1 MKKQLFELM
10 KVKVSTKK
18 EINLSFTQCQDKN
31 SWSKKTNKE
40 NEELKEN
47 PKNQS
52 LGQIEISFWKKSLTQ
67 LEEQY
72 ESLKSFELFK
82 EKQLSLLKY
91 ELNSNTNEE
100 IEQKKKE
107 NEIKLNEIK
116 KKFSLEESKLN
127 NELSGLKQLQNE
139 YMEFTLNKSKIKKDI
154 NMLKSKI
161 QLLQKEKK
169 SNPKKSAIS
178 FNKIDASEIQRQYKG
193 IMTTTHGELCRSKL
207 GNKLLLSLNVDEIN
221 KYQVFDRTNLAY
233 PVLKKKKIQ
242 FSYLGDGF
250 NTKKLGKK
258 KINLND
264 FNNFKVAGFPDGIQT
279 VYWKI

>member
-1 MKKQLFELM
+1 MKRQLFELM
-10 KVKVSTKK
+10 KAKVSTKK

-31 SWSKKTNKE
+31 SSSKITNKV
-40 NEELKEN
+40 NDDLKEN
-47 PKNQS
+47 PNNQS
-52 LGQIEISFWKKSLTQ
+52 LGQIEISFWKKSLSQ

-72 ESLKSFELFK
+72 NSLKSFELFK

-154 NMLKSKI
+154 NMLKNKI

-264 FNNFKVAGFPDGIQT
+264 VNNFKVAGFPDGIQT
-279 VYWKI
+279 VY

>member
-1 MKKQLFELM
+1 MKA
-10 KVKVSTKK
+10 KVSTKK

-31 SWSKKTNKE
+31 SSSKKTNKE

-47 PKNQS
+47 PNNQS

-91 ELNSNTNEE
+91 ELNSNTNED
-100 IEQKKKE
+100 IEKKKKE
-107 NEIKLNEIK
+107 NELKLKEIK

-127 NELSGLKQLQNE
+127 NELSHLKQIQNE

-169 SNPKKSAIS
+169 SSSKKSAIS

-264 FNNFKVAGFPDGIQT
+264 FNNFKVAGIPDGIQT
-279 VYWKI
+279 FY

>member
-1 MKKQLFELM
+1 MKRQLFELM
-10 KVKVSTKK
+10 KAKVSTKK

-31 SWSKKTNKE
+31 SSSKKTNKE
-40 NEELKEN
+40 NEELKEYPN
-47 PKNQS
+47 NQS

-91 ELNSNTNEE
+91 ELNSNTNED
-100 IEQKKKE
+100 IEKKKKE
-107 NEIKLNEIK
+107 NELKLKEIK

-127 NELSGLKQLQNE
+127 NELSHLKQIQNE

-169 SNPKKSAIS
+169 SSSKKSAIS

-264 FNNFKVAGFPDGIQT
+264 FNNFKVAGIPDGIQT
-279 VYWKI
+279 VY

>member
-1 MKKQLFELM
+1 MKKQFFEFM
-10 KVKVSTKK
+10 RAKGPTKR

-31 SWSKKTNKE
+31 SESNKIIDE
-40 NEELKEN
+40 SKEN
-47 PKNQS
+47 PDNQS
-52 LGQIEISFWKKSLTQ
+52 LGQIEVSFWKKSLSQ

-72 ESLKSFELFK
+72 ESLKSFEYFK
-82 EKQLSLLKY
+82 ERQLSLLKY
-91 ELNSNTNEE
+91 ELNINTNET
-100 IEQKKKE
+100 IEKTKKE
-107 NEIKLNEIK
+107 NEIKLKEIK
-116 KKFSLEESKLN
+116 DKYKTEETKLN
-127 NELSGLKQLQNE
+127 DELSYLKKIQDEL
-139 YMEFTLNKSKIKKDI
+139 MDFTLNKSKIKKEI
-154 NMLKSKI
+154 NTLKNKI
-161 QLLQKEKK
+161 QFAQKEKK
-169 SNPKKSAIS
+169 TTSKKSAIS

-233 PVLKKKKIQ
+233 PVLKRKKIQ

-264 FNNFKVAGFPDGIQT
+264 FNNFKVAGLPDGVQT
-279 VYWKI
+279 VY

>member
-1 MKKQLFELM
+1 MKRQLFELM
-10 KVKVSTKK
+10 KAKVSTKK

-31 SWSKKTNKE
+31 SSSKKTNKE

-47 PKNQS
+47 PNNQS

-82 EKQLSLLKY
+82 DKQLSLLKY
-91 ELNSNTNEE
+91 ELNSNTNED
-100 IEQKKKE
+100 IEKKKKE
-107 NEIKLNEIK
+107 NELKLKEIK

-127 NELSGLKQLQNE
+127 NELSHLKQIQNE

-161 QLLQKEKK
+161 QLIQKEKK

-279 VYWKI
+279 VY

>member
-1 MKKQLFELM
+1 MKRQLFELM
-10 KVKVSTKK
+10 KAKVSTKK

-31 SWSKKTNKE
+31 SSSKKTNKE

-47 PKNQS
+47 PNNQS

-107 NEIKLNEIK
+107 NEIKLKEIK

-127 NELSGLKQLQNE
+127 NELSHLKQIQNE

-233 PVLKKKKIQ
+233 PGLKKKKIQ

-279 VYWKI
+279 VY

>member
-1 MKKQLFELM
+1 MKKQFIEFL
-10 KVKVSTKK
+10 KSKGPTKK

-31 SWSKKTNKE
+31 SESKKINDE
-40 NEELKEN
+40 SKEN
-47 PKNQS
+47 PDNQS
-52 LGQIEISFWKKSLTQ
+52 LGQIEVSFWKKSLSQ
-67 LEEQY
+67 LEEQLD
-72 ESLKSFELFK
+72 SLKSFDYFK
-82 EKQLSLLKY
+82 ERQLSLLKY
-91 ELNSNTNEE
+91 ELNINTNES
-100 IEQKKKE
+100 IEKTKKE
-107 NEIKLNEIK
+107 NEIKLKEIK
-116 KKFSLEESKLN
+116 NKYKSEESKLN
-127 NELSGLKQLQNE
+127 DELSYLKKIQDEL
-139 YMEFTLNKSKIKKDI
+139 MGFTLTKSKIKKEI
-154 NMLKSKI
+154 NNLKNKI
-161 QLLQKEKK
+161 QFAQKDKK
-169 SNPKKSAIS
+169 TSSKKSAIS

-264 FNNFKVAGFPDGIQT
+264 FNNFKVAGFPDCIQT
-279 VYWKI
+279 VY

>member
-1 MKKQLFELM
+1 MKKQFIEFI
-10 KVKVSTKK
+10 KSKAPTKK

-31 SWSKKTNKE
+31 SSLKKTIEINDE
-40 NEELKEN
+40 SKEN
-47 PKNQS
+47 PNNQS
-52 LGQIEISFWKKSLTQ
+52 LGQIEVSFWKKSISQ

-72 ESLKSFELFK
+72 DSLKSFEFFK

-91 ELNSNTNEE
+91 ELNINSNET
-100 IEQKKKE
+100 IEKTKRE
-107 NEIKLNEIK
+107 NEIKLKEIK
-116 KKFSLEESKLN
+116 DKYKSEESKLN
-127 NELSGLKQLQNE
+127 NELSYLKKIQNE
-139 YMEFTLNKSKIKKDI
+139 LMEFTLNKSKIKKEI
-154 NMLKSKI
+154 NKLKNRI
-161 QLLQKEKK
+161 QMSQREKK
-169 SNPKKSAIS
+169 TSSKKSAIS

-233 PVLKKKKIQ
+233 PVLKRKKIQ

-264 FNNFKVAGFPDGIQT
+264 FNNFKVASLPDGVQT
-279 VYWKI
+279 VY